1 MIRRETLAALRFGF
15 GLGPGHPPVPDPAR
29 LLAGLTGPDSAAA
42 AYPVTPMEEH
52 LALARS
58 HVVLARARRAGE
70 DGAVE
75 ELRAFNRA
83 RNRGAQRDLMHC
95 LFRAAFSPDDLRE
108 RLVLFWA
115 NHFSV
120 AGRNARFRPMAPAFL
135 EDAIRPH
142 LAGSFAELLRAAVL
156 HPLMLQYLEQDR
168 SAGPGSEAVQRQGRG
183 GLNENLARELLELH
197 SLGVAGSYTQGDVE
211 GLALLLTGLSFDL
224 DQGFRFRPRRAEP
237 GRFRILGREYG
248 GDRPSLAD
256 VEEALDDIARHPD
269 TARHIG
275 RKLAVHFTADA
286 PDPGLVEHLA
296 AAFAAGRGALL
307 PVYEALLEHPAA
319 WVPERART
327 KPPFD
332 FIASAL
338 RALGSRPDQLLAL
351 PHGRQVLHFATPLRQ
366 MGQPFLQPPSPA
378 GWPEE
383 AAHWITPP
391 ALAARI
397 SWAMTAPE
405 RIAPPQD
412 PRDLVEVALAD
423 AAGDDLRF
431 AAAAAESR
439 LEGVGIVLASPA
451 FNRR

>member
-15 GLGPGHPPVPDPAR
+15 GLGPQHPPVADAAD
-29 LLAGLTGPDSAAA
+29 LLAGLTGPDTAAA
-42 AYPVTPMEEH
+42 DFPVTPMEEH
-52 LALARS
+52 LALART
-58 HVVLARARRAGE
+58 HVQLARARRTGE
-70 DGAVE
+70 EGALE
-75 ELRAFNRA
+75 ALRSFNRT
-83 RNRGAQRDLMHC
+83 RNRAAQRDLMQC
-95 LFRAAFSPDDLRE
+95 LFRAAFSSDDLRE

-120 AGRNARFRPMAPAFL
+120 AGRNARFRPMASVFL

-142 LAGSFAELLRAAVL
+142 LAGNFSELLRAATL
-156 HPLMLQYLEQDR
+156 HPLMLQYLEQNR
-168 SAGPGSEAVQRQGRG
+168 SAGPGSAAVQHRGQG

-197 SLGVAGSYTQGDVE
+197 TLGVTGSYTQEDVE
-211 GLALLLTGLSFDL
+211 GLALLLTGLSFDFE
-224 DQGFRFRPRRAEP
+224 QGFRFRPRLAEP

-248 GDRPSLAD
+248 SDRPSLAD

-275 RKLAVHFTADA
+275 RKLAVHFVSDT
-286 PDPGLVEHLA
+286 PDEGLVEHLA
-296 AAFAAGRGALL
+296 ATFAAGQGALL

-319 WVPERART
+319 WVPERAKV

-332 FIASAL
+332 FIASAM
-338 RALGSRPDQLLAL
+338 RALDSRPEQLAELL
-351 PHGRQVLHFATPLRQ
+351 HGRLVLHFATPMRQ
-366 MGQPFLQPPSPA
+366 MGQPFLRPPSPA

-383 AAHWITPP
+383 GAHWITPP
-391 ALAARI
+391 LLAARI
-397 SWAMTAPE
+397 SWAMSAPE

-412 PRDLVEVALAD
+412 PRDLVETALAD

-439 LEGVGIVLASPA
+439 LEGIGVVLASPA